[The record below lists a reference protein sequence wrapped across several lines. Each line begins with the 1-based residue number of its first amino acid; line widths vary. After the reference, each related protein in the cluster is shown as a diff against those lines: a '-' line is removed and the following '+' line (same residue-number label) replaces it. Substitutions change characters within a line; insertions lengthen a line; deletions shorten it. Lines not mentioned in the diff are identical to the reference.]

1 MNRPLGRSVG
11 MTMLLRVALLALVA
25 LTFAAC
31 GSDDDPA
38 PAASL
43 SEAIKYEVIGG
54 DAFRD
59 DKITVDAD
67 GSAQVQTGK
76 ATRSAKLTAAEL
88 SALASEVETA
98 NLAKAES
105 AVTDQPFPDMVSYTF
120 TYRGRTVETDAG
132 ALPDQLRALIGTFD
146 DLIDRYG
153 AKRK

>member
-1 MNRPLGRSVG
+1 MNQDLGRSVG

-59 DKITVDAD
+59 DKVTIQPD
-67 GSAQVQTGK
+67 GRASIQTRAG
-76 ATRSAKLTAAEL
+76 TRSATLTAAERTAL
-88 SALASEVETA
+88 SREIEAAGLGDLDSAVTEPPIPDALSYRFSYRGHEVETDTG
-98 NLAKAES
+98 K
-105 AVTDQPFPDMVSYTF
+105 
-120 TYRGRTVETDAG
+120 
-132 ALPDQLRALIGTFD
+132 LPDELRGLIATFD

-153 AKRK
+153 A

>member
-1 MNRPLGRSVG
+1 MNRPLERSLG

-59 DKITVDAD
+59 DKITVQPD
-67 GSAQVQTGK
+67 GTASVKTRAG
-76 ATRSAKLTAAEL
+76 TRSATLTAAEL
-88 SALASEVETA
+88 DTLTRDVSDAGLTELED
-98 NLAKAES
+98 
-105 AVTDQPFPDMVSYTF
+105 AVTDPPIPDALSYRF
-120 TYRGRTVETDAG
+120 TYRGHEVTTDSG
-132 ALPDQLRALIGTFD
+132 ELPDELRGLVGTFN

-153 AKRK
+153 A